1 MVASF
6 IFLKGSDNMKLAE
19 IKAVLHT
26 KAKAAKN
33 IKDAQAVP
41 PLPIEPT
48 TKPAPVANPPAS
60 AKPKVVNTATNNT
73 VTPVNQ
79 ASQPPTQPVASQQV
93 IAQTPPPPV
102 PTKVTPIKSN
112 ESITPAAPTP
122 AVPIQQAKP
131 KTSKAKTT
139 PISNNE
145 DIEAIVAKYLRP
157 GVDYAVIP
165 HTTKPSLL
173 KGGAERL
180 AFVFGFR
187 VSCEIINRI
196 ENFDPATPANSFVQY
211 ESKVSV
217 YNRDGAVVSEGYGSC
232 NSAESKFLK
241 QPFANRVNTVLKM
254 SKKRAYVDA
263 ILTATCASSVFTQDM
278 EDIAN
283 FQETA
288 K

>member
-1 MVASF
+1 
-6 IFLKGSDNMKLAE
+6 MKLSE
-19 IKAVLHT
+19 IKAAIQ
-26 KAKAAKN
+26 AKANAAN
-33 IKDAQAVP
+33 IVP
-41 PLPIEPT
+41 PAQIAPPVQIVPT
-48 TKPAPVANPPAS
+48 TNPAPVANPTVPE
-60 AKPKVVNTATNNT
+60 KTKVVKTATKKT
-73 VTPVNQ
+73 ATPVNQ
-79 ASQPPTQPVASQQV
+79 TLPSPVSPSQA
-93 IAQTPPPPV
+93 
-102 PTKVTPIKSN
+102 VT
-112 ESITPAAPTP
+112 
-122 AVPIQQAKP
+122 IQQTKS
-131 KTSKAKTT
+131 KTTKAKTT

-157 GVDYAVIP
+157 GVDYSVIP

-180 AFVFGFR
+180 AFIFGFR

-196 ENFDPATPANSFVQY
+196 EHFDPATPANSFVQY

-283 FQETA
+283 FQETS

>member
-1 MVASF
+1 
-6 IFLKGSDNMKLAE
+6 MKLAD
-19 IKAVLHT
+19 IKAAIQ
-26 KAKAAKN
+26 AKANAAN
-33 IKDAQAVP
+33 IVP
-41 PLPIEPT
+41 PAQIAPPIQIVPT
-48 TKPAPVANPPAS
+48 NPAPVV
-60 AKPKVVNTATNNT
+60 AKPKVVKSTTKKTAS
-73 VTPVNQ
+73 PVNQ
-79 ASQPPTQPVASQQV
+79 TPQQPVEHQQV
-93 IAQTPPPPV
+93 KEQTPPPPV
-102 PTKVTPIKSN
+102 STKVTPIKSN

-180 AFVFGFR
+180 AFIFGFR
-187 VSCEIINRI
+187 VSCEIVNRI

-211 ESKVSV
+211 ESKVIV

-283 FQETA
+283 FQENA

>member
-1 MVASF
+1 
-6 IFLKGSDNMKLAE
+6 MKLSE
-19 IKAVLHT
+19 IKAAIQ
-26 KAKAAKN
+26 AKANAAN
-33 IKDAQAVP
+33 IVP
-41 PLPIEPT
+41 PAQIAPPIQIVPT
-48 TKPAPVANPPAS
+48 NPAPVTNPPAP
-60 AKPKVVNTATNNT
+60 AKTKVVKTATKKT
-73 VTPVNQ
+73 VTSANQ
-79 ASQPPTQPVASQQV
+79 TPQQPVKE
-93 IAQTPPPPV
+93 QTPPPPV
-102 PTKVTPIKSN
+102 PPIFKSN
-112 ESITPAAPTP
+112 EQIAPL
-122 AVPIQQAKP
+122 QQTKS

-145 DIEAIVAKYLRP
+145 DIEAIIAKYLRP

-180 AFVFGFR
+180 ASIFGFR
-187 VSCEIINRI
+187 VSCEIVNRI
-196 ENFDPATPANSFVQY
+196 ENFDTATPANSFVQY
-211 ESKVSV
+211 EAKVIV
-217 YNRDGAVVSEGYGSC
+217 YNHEGTVVSEGYGSC